1 MATHSNILPRI
12 IPWTEDDGMS
22 RISKFIEA
30 ESRLE
35 VTRTWGWG
43 GGRMG
48 SYWLKGTVVSGV
60 MKAVWKQMLVTVAQR
75 CDSN

>member
-1 MATHSNILPRI
+1 
-12 IPWTEDDGMS
+12 MS

-43 GGRMG
+43 GERMG

-60 MKAVWKQMLVTVAQR
+60 MKAVWKQMLVTVAQQ